1 MALAGWRA
9 FALPAAY
16 GTKKSP
22 APSFVV
28 FERWGS
34 MLRAGM
40 GFGLPSACFGGDS
53 VRSTPA
59 LRAASCPAL
68 RLRSGQTLRKPR
80 GGHPRVP
87 QRLKPGFIFSGF
99 TARVNS
105 CPSRAWRAFEFSVLL
120 RPFLAAAEA
129 VFLFLRVGL
138 ARVTSCPSRA
148 CWAFGS
154 WSASAVLGLPQRLKP
169 S

>member
-53 VRSTPA
+53 VRGQRRRCG
-59 LRAASCPAL
+59 LRRAQPFDSAQG
-68 RLRSGQTLRKPR
+68 RLFENHEGGTLAYLSG
-80 GGHPRVP
+80 
-87 QRLKPGFIFSGF
+87 
-99 TARVNS
+99 
-105 CPSRAWRAFEFSVLL
+105 
-120 RPFLAAAEA
+120 
-129 VFLFLRVGL
+129 
-138 ARVTSCPSRA
+138 
-148 CWAFGS
+148 
-154 WSASAVLGLPQRLKP
+154 
-169 S
+169 